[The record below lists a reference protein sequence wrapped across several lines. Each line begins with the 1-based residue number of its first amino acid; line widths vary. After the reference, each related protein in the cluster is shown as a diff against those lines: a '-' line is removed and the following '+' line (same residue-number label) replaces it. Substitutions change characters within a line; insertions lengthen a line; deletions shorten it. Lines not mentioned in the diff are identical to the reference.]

1 MDMGLYRCLPYLI
14 RTGMGRGKHAAQ
26 LEKERPVV
34 VGARVWM
41 AVSLQKVFVTDST
54 DQQDADGVGA
64 LIPVSVRAR

>member
-1 MDMGLYRCLPYLI
+1 
-14 RTGMGRGKHAAQ
+14 MGRGKHAAQ